1 MHCFAKCECLQIKWK
16 YRSYCQNAQ
25 FAYNKIIFYYS
36 LPSRINFIFLLPC
49 RNCRDI
55 EKDSF
60 RHWNA
65 FVYKYFST
73 SNIHLFFTYSIY
85 FEK

>member
-36 LPSRINFIFLLPC
+36 LPSRINFIFFCFPVATVATLKKIVL
-49 RNCRDI
+49 DI
-55 EKDSF
+55 
-60 RHWNA
+60 A
-65 FVYKYFST
+65 T
-73 SNIHLFFTYSIY
+73 LF
-85 FEK
+85 